1 MTDPVQTYSIYRITC
16 RETGK
21 AYVGATR
28 KRPEKR
34 RREHAEAAS
43 RGATYPTMKGAV
55 EALGLR
61 GYGELYRL
69 LSDTDSG
76 VSLTEKNQ

>member
-1 MTDPVQTYSIYRITC
+1 MTDPAQTYSVYRLTC

-21 AYVGATR
+21 AYVGV
-28 KRPEKR
+28 
-34 RREHAEAAS
+34 
-43 RGATYPTMKGAV
+43 TYPTMKGAV

-76 VSLTEKNQ
+76 VALAEKNQ